1 MLGVKKINYLYE
13 DENVKMINPD
23 TERREKLYKLIE
35 DLQVDENTIDNPILI
50 LEILKELVITNE
62 PLWDF
67 NRATVEEIRV
77 MLQDVDAYPQTFKNL
92 ISEIEELVLDVILD
106 YYKKLNNQLQKKM
119 IELEMIT
126 AQANINNVK
135 NKTKEVETI
144 IEKVKL
150 VQIKLK
156 EEEKAGKKK
165 SSKELI
171 KEMFPNLSRKERRA
185 IEREQAKLDKEY
197 LKQHQDIVEEDF
209 GMWC

>member
-50 LEILKELVITNE
+50 LKILKELVITNE

-209 GMWC
+209 GM

>member
-77 MLQDVDAYPQTFKNL
+77 MLQDVEAYPQTFKNL

-209 GMWC
+209 GM

>member
-92 ISEIEELVLDVILD
+92 ISEIEELVLDVILN

-209 GMWC
+209 GK

>member
-50 LEILKELVITNE
+50 LEILKQLVITNE

-209 GMWC
+209 GM

>member
-209 GMWC
+209 GK

>member
-50 LEILKELVITNE
+50 LEILKQLVITNE

-144 IEKVKL
+144 IEKLKL

-185 IEREQAKLDKEY
+185 IEREQAKLDREY

-209 GMWC
+209 GM

>member
-165 SSKELI
+165 SSRELI

-209 GMWC
+209 GM

>member
-77 MLQDVDAYPQTFKNL
+77 MLQDADVYPQTFKNL

-209 GMWC
+209 GM

>member
-197 LKQHQDIVEEDF
+197 LKQHQDISEEDF
-209 GMWC
+209 GK

>member
-171 KEMFPNLSRKERRA
+171 KEMFHNLSRKERRA

-209 GMWC
+209 GM

>member
-209 GMWC
+209 GM

>member
-77 MLQDVDAYPQTFKNL
+77 MLEDADVYPQTFKNL

-209 GMWC
+209 GK

>member
-197 LKQHQDIVEEDF
+197 LKQHQDIIEEDF
-209 GMWC
+209 GK

>member
-77 MLQDVDAYPQTFKNL
+77 MLQDVEAYPQTFKNL

-197 LKQHQDIVEEDF
+197 LKQHQDIIEEDF
-209 GMWC
+209 GK

>member
-77 MLQDVDAYPQTFKNL
+77 MLEDADVYPQTFKNL

-209 GMWC
+209 GM

>member
-77 MLQDVDAYPQTFKNL
+77 MLQDVDVYPQTFKNL
-92 ISEIEELVLDVILD
+92 ISEIEELVLNVILD

-197 LKQHQDIVEEDF
+197 LKQHQDIIEEDF
-209 GMWC
+209 GMWF

>member
-209 GMWC
+209 GV